1 MAARRR
7 RSGLVAAILAIAGL
21 ALAPAASADATDSLR
36 AAIPAARASVCG
48 VTRSD
53 PLIDQV
59 AMEITESTDKHINF
73 ASRSVPFDDAML
85 LLKDIGY
92 VGATKAKILSGAAP
106 TAADSIKALLLQGSA
121 PLADGFAVL
130 PNCSLNAYG
139 VATKYNAR
147 KDVVIATAVL
157 AG

>member
-1 MAARRR
+1 MTVRR
-7 RSGLVAAILAIAGL
+7 RSSVVGAAILTIAGF
-21 ALAPAASADATDSLR
+21 AVVPVASADATDSLR
-36 AAIPAARASVCG
+36 AAIPAARASTCAS
-48 VTRSD
+48 TRPD

-59 AMEITESTDKHINF
+59 AMEITESTDSYINF
-73 ASRSVPFDDAML
+73 TARSVPLDDPML

-92 VGATKAKILSGAAP
+92 VGATKAKILSGAAT
-106 TAADSIKALLLQGSA
+106 TAANSIKALLLQGSA

-139 VATKYNAR
+139 VATKYNA
-147 KDVVIATAVL
+147 KKNVVIATAVL